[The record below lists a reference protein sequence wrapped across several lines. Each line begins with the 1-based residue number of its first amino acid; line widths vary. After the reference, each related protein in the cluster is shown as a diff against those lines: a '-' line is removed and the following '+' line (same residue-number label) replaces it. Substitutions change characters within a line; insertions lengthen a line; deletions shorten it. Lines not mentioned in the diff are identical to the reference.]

1 MIDINISKVC
11 KSFGF
16 DLVLNTIDITV
27 QKGEKVGLIGTN
39 GSGKSTILKIIAGQE
54 SIDSGSLSIRNNISI
69 GYLSQIPEEKDIIVK
84 DYINSAFKEIIELKE
99 KLERYEDKL
108 LTEDYKVIT
117 KYMNLQEKFISLG
130 GYEYETKIQ
139 KILPV
144 FNITEEILNRN
155 FNTLS
160 GGEKTIISLIR
171 LLLQEPDVLL
181 LDEPTNH
188 LDINKMIWLEK
199 TLKNY
204 KGTIILVSHDR
215 YFMDNVI
222 NKVYLLTKRGIEV
235 YHGNYSYYIKESENR
250 LLLEL
255 KNYKDQQKQ
264 ITAMKNSIK
273 RLKEYGRLC
282 GPSGGEIF
290 FRRAASIEKRLEKL
304 EKLDKPEDKKKL
316 NITFDTASRSG
327 KDVLTINNLNLSYGT
342 KEIFNNLNL
351 SIKYQDRLCL
361 VGDNGVGKST
371 LIKEILKGNNS
382 IKLGSNIKI
391 GYIPQEIE
399 FEDINL
405 SVLEEAR
412 KYFIGPEQYLRSA
425 LFKYLFAGENI
436 HKKIKY
442 LSGGEKVR
450 LKIFCL
456 IQDSYNFLILD
467 EPTNHIDIDTREML
481 EESLKEFT
489 GTILFVSHDRYFLNK
504 VCTHIADV
512 DFGKIKV
519 YPGNYDFWYESSQ
532 LALKQMKD
540 ANKKKE
546 EKIKEL
552 QEFIARFSANAS
564 KSKQATSRKKSLEK
578 IQLDEIKPSNRR
590 YPYIDFKPDREPG
603 KDILTVKNLSKTVD
617 GEKVLD
623 NVSFTVKTDN
633 KIAIIA
639 DNENA
644 RTTLFQILAGELEP
658 DEGEVSFGT
667 TITKAYFPKDN
678 SYLFTQ
684 DLSITDWLRQYSKDP
699 DETYVRSFLGRM
711 LFSGDEAL
719 KNVKVLS
726 GGEKV
731 RCVLSKLMLSGAN
744 FLIFDEPTNHLDM
757 ESITALNEGMERF
770 KGNMIFASHD
780 HQLMQTVANRIIDI
794 KKDGSV
800 VDKECTYNEYLG
812 LE

>member
-1 MIDINISKVC
+1 MQYIHITFFDGRNIMIDINISKVC

-16 DLVLNTIDITV
+16 DLVLNNIDITI

-144 FNITEEILNRN
+144 FNITEEMLNRN

-264 ITAMKNSIK
+264 ITAMENSIK
-273 RLKEYGRLC
+273 RLREYGKLC

-290 FRRAASIEKRLEKL
+290 FRRAANIEKRLEKL

-316 NITFDTASRSG
+316 NITFDMDSRSG
-327 KDVLTINNLNLSYGT
+327 KDVLTINNLYLSYGT

-481 EESLKEFT
+481 EESLQEFT
-489 GTILFVSHDRYFLNK
+489 GTILFVSHDRYFINK
-504 VCTHIADV
+504 IATSIIE
-512 DFGKIKV
+512 IKNKNITR
-519 YPGNYDFWYESSQ
+519 YIGNYDDYR
-532 LALKQMKD
+532 
-540 ANKKKE
+540 
-546 EKIKEL
+546 EKI
-552 QEFIARFSANAS
+552 
-564 KSKQATSRKKSLEK
+564 
-578 IQLDEIKPSNRR
+578 
-590 YPYIDFKPDREPG
+590 
-603 KDILTVKNLSKTVD
+603 
-617 GEKVLD
+617 
-623 NVSFTVKTDN
+623 N
-633 KIAIIA
+633 KI
-639 DNENA
+639 
-644 RTTLFQILAGELEP
+644 
-658 DEGEVSFGT
+658 
-667 TITKAYFPKDN
+667 
-678 SYLFTQ
+678 
-684 DLSITDWLRQYSKDP
+684 
-699 DETYVRSFLGRM
+699 
-711 LFSGDEAL
+711 
-719 KNVKVLS
+719 
-726 GGEKV
+726 
-731 RCVLSKLMLSGAN
+731 
-744 FLIFDEPTNHLDM
+744 
-757 ESITALNEGMERF
+757 
-770 KGNMIFASHD
+770 
-780 HQLMQTVANRIIDI
+780 
-794 KKDGSV
+794 
-800 VDKECTYNEYLG
+800 
-812 LE
+812 

>member
-1 MIDINISKVC
+1 MQYIHITFFDGRNIMIDINISKVC

-16 DLVLNTIDITV
+16 DLVLNNIDITV

-69 GYLSQIPEEKDIIVK
+69 GYLSQLPEEKDIIVK

-117 KYMNLQEKFISLG
+117 KYMNMQEKFISLG

-264 ITAMKNSIK
+264 ITAMENSIK

-316 NITFDTASRSG
+316 NITFDMDSRSG
-327 KDVLTINNLNLSYGT
+327 KDVLTINNLYLSYGT

-371 LIKEILKGNNS
+371 LIKEILKENNS

-456 IQDSYNFLILD
+456 IQNSYNFLILD

-481 EESLKEFT
+481 EESLQEFT
-489 GTILFVSHDRYFLNK
+489 GTILFVSHDRYFINK
-504 VCTHIADV
+504 IATSIIE
-512 DFGKIKV
+512 IKNKNITR
-519 YPGNYDFWYESSQ
+519 YIGNYDDYR
-532 LALKQMKD
+532 
-540 ANKKKE
+540 
-546 EKIKEL
+546 EKI
-552 QEFIARFSANAS
+552 
-564 KSKQATSRKKSLEK
+564 
-578 IQLDEIKPSNRR
+578 
-590 YPYIDFKPDREPG
+590 
-603 KDILTVKNLSKTVD
+603 
-617 GEKVLD
+617 
-623 NVSFTVKTDN
+623 N
-633 KIAIIA
+633 KI
-639 DNENA
+639 
-644 RTTLFQILAGELEP
+644 
-658 DEGEVSFGT
+658 
-667 TITKAYFPKDN
+667 
-678 SYLFTQ
+678 
-684 DLSITDWLRQYSKDP
+684 
-699 DETYVRSFLGRM
+699 
-711 LFSGDEAL
+711 
-719 KNVKVLS
+719 
-726 GGEKV
+726 
-731 RCVLSKLMLSGAN
+731 
-744 FLIFDEPTNHLDM
+744 
-757 ESITALNEGMERF
+757 
-770 KGNMIFASHD
+770 
-780 HQLMQTVANRIIDI
+780 
-794 KKDGSV
+794 
-800 VDKECTYNEYLG
+800 
-812 LE
+812 

>member
-1 MIDINISKVC
+1 MQYIHITFFDGRNIMIDINISKVC

-16 DLVLNTIDITV
+16 DLVLNNIDITV

-117 KYMNLQEKFISLG
+117 KYMNLQEKFVSLG

-144 FNITEEILNRN
+144 FNITEEMLNRN

-264 ITAMKNSIK
+264 ITAMENSIK
-273 RLKEYGRLC
+273 RLREYGRLC

-304 EKLDKPEDKKKL
+304 EKLDKPEEKKKL
-316 NITFDTASRSG
+316 NITFDMDSRSG

-412 KYFIGPEQYLRSA
+412 KYFIGPEQYLRSS

-436 HKKIKY
+436 YKKIKY

-481 EESLKEFT
+481 EESLMEFT
-489 GTILFVSHDRYFLNK
+489 GTILFVSHDRYFINK
-504 VCTHIADV
+504 IAT
-512 DFGKIKV
+512 GIIEIKNKNITK
-519 YPGNYDFWYESSQ
+519 YIGNYDDYR
-532 LALKQMKD
+532 
-540 ANKKKE
+540 
-546 EKIKEL
+546 EKI
-552 QEFIARFSANAS
+552 
-564 KSKQATSRKKSLEK
+564 
-578 IQLDEIKPSNRR
+578 
-590 YPYIDFKPDREPG
+590 
-603 KDILTVKNLSKTVD
+603 
-617 GEKVLD
+617 
-623 NVSFTVKTDN
+623 N
-633 KIAIIA
+633 KI
-639 DNENA
+639 
-644 RTTLFQILAGELEP
+644 
-658 DEGEVSFGT
+658 
-667 TITKAYFPKDN
+667 
-678 SYLFTQ
+678 
-684 DLSITDWLRQYSKDP
+684 
-699 DETYVRSFLGRM
+699 
-711 LFSGDEAL
+711 
-719 KNVKVLS
+719 
-726 GGEKV
+726 
-731 RCVLSKLMLSGAN
+731 
-744 FLIFDEPTNHLDM
+744 
-757 ESITALNEGMERF
+757 
-770 KGNMIFASHD
+770 
-780 HQLMQTVANRIIDI
+780 
-794 KKDGSV
+794 
-800 VDKECTYNEYLG
+800 
-812 LE
+812 

>member
-1 MIDINISKVC
+1 MQYIHITFFDGRNIMIDINISKVC

-16 DLVLNTIDITV
+16 DLVLNNIDITV

-99 KLERYEDKL
+99 KLERYENKL

-144 FNITEEILNRN
+144 FNITEEMLNRN

-264 ITAMKNSIK
+264 ITAMENSIK

-290 FRRAASIEKRLEKL
+290 FRRAANIEKRLEKL

-316 NITFDTASRSG
+316 NITFDMDSRSG
-327 KDVLTINNLNLSYGT
+327 KDVLTINNLYLSYGT

-391 GYIPQEIE
+391 GYIPQEIG

-481 EESLKEFT
+481 EESLQEFT
-489 GTILFVSHDRYFLNK
+489 GTILFVSHDRYFINK
-504 VCTHIADV
+504 IATSIIE
-512 DFGKIKV
+512 IKNKNITR
-519 YPGNYDFWYESSQ
+519 YIGNYDDYR
-532 LALKQMKD
+532 
-540 ANKKKE
+540 
-546 EKIKEL
+546 EKI
-552 QEFIARFSANAS
+552 
-564 KSKQATSRKKSLEK
+564 
-578 IQLDEIKPSNRR
+578 
-590 YPYIDFKPDREPG
+590 
-603 KDILTVKNLSKTVD
+603 
-617 GEKVLD
+617 
-623 NVSFTVKTDN
+623 N
-633 KIAIIA
+633 KI
-639 DNENA
+639 
-644 RTTLFQILAGELEP
+644 
-658 DEGEVSFGT
+658 
-667 TITKAYFPKDN
+667 
-678 SYLFTQ
+678 
-684 DLSITDWLRQYSKDP
+684 
-699 DETYVRSFLGRM
+699 
-711 LFSGDEAL
+711 
-719 KNVKVLS
+719 
-726 GGEKV
+726 
-731 RCVLSKLMLSGAN
+731 
-744 FLIFDEPTNHLDM
+744 
-757 ESITALNEGMERF
+757 
-770 KGNMIFASHD
+770 
-780 HQLMQTVANRIIDI
+780 
-794 KKDGSV
+794 
-800 VDKECTYNEYLG
+800 
-812 LE
+812 

>member
-1 MIDINISKVC
+1 MQYIHITFFDGRNIMIDINISKVC

-16 DLVLNTIDITV
+16 DLVLNNIDITV

-264 ITAMKNSIK
+264 ITAMENSIK

-391 GYIPQEIE
+391 GYIPQEIG

-405 SVLEEAR
+405 SVLEEAK
-412 KYFIGPEQYLRSA
+412 KYYIGAEQYLRSA

-481 EESLKEFT
+481 EESLQEFT
-489 GTILFVSHDRYFLNK
+489 GTILFVSHDRYFINK
-504 VCTHIADV
+504 IANSIIE
-512 DFGKIKV
+512 IKNKNITR
-519 YPGNYDFWYESSQ
+519 YIGNYDDYR
-532 LALKQMKD
+532 
-540 ANKKKE
+540 
-546 EKIKEL
+546 EKI
-552 QEFIARFSANAS
+552 
-564 KSKQATSRKKSLEK
+564 
-578 IQLDEIKPSNRR
+578 
-590 YPYIDFKPDREPG
+590 
-603 KDILTVKNLSKTVD
+603 
-617 GEKVLD
+617 
-623 NVSFTVKTDN
+623 N
-633 KIAIIA
+633 KI
-639 DNENA
+639 
-644 RTTLFQILAGELEP
+644 
-658 DEGEVSFGT
+658 
-667 TITKAYFPKDN
+667 
-678 SYLFTQ
+678 
-684 DLSITDWLRQYSKDP
+684 
-699 DETYVRSFLGRM
+699 
-711 LFSGDEAL
+711 
-719 KNVKVLS
+719 
-726 GGEKV
+726 
-731 RCVLSKLMLSGAN
+731 
-744 FLIFDEPTNHLDM
+744 
-757 ESITALNEGMERF
+757 
-770 KGNMIFASHD
+770 
-780 HQLMQTVANRIIDI
+780 
-794 KKDGSV
+794 
-800 VDKECTYNEYLG
+800 
-812 LE
+812 

>member
-1 MIDINISKVC
+1 MQYIHITFFDGRNIMIDINISKVC

-16 DLVLNTIDITV
+16 DLVLNNIDITV

-290 FRRAASIEKRLEKL
+290 FRRAANIEKRLEKL

-436 HKKIKY
+436 YKKIKY

-481 EESLKEFT
+481 EESLMEFT
-489 GTILFVSHDRYFLNK
+489 GTILFVSHDRYFINK
-504 VCTHIADV
+504 IAT
-512 DFGKIKV
+512 GIIEIKNKNITK
-519 YPGNYDFWYESSQ
+519 YIGNYDDYR
-532 LALKQMKD
+532 
-540 ANKKKE
+540 
-546 EKIKEL
+546 EKI
-552 QEFIARFSANAS
+552 
-564 KSKQATSRKKSLEK
+564 
-578 IQLDEIKPSNRR
+578 
-590 YPYIDFKPDREPG
+590 
-603 KDILTVKNLSKTVD
+603 
-617 GEKVLD
+617 
-623 NVSFTVKTDN
+623 N
-633 KIAIIA
+633 KI
-639 DNENA
+639 
-644 RTTLFQILAGELEP
+644 
-658 DEGEVSFGT
+658 
-667 TITKAYFPKDN
+667 
-678 SYLFTQ
+678 
-684 DLSITDWLRQYSKDP
+684 
-699 DETYVRSFLGRM
+699 
-711 LFSGDEAL
+711 
-719 KNVKVLS
+719 
-726 GGEKV
+726 
-731 RCVLSKLMLSGAN
+731 
-744 FLIFDEPTNHLDM
+744 
-757 ESITALNEGMERF
+757 
-770 KGNMIFASHD
+770 
-780 HQLMQTVANRIIDI
+780 
-794 KKDGSV
+794 
-800 VDKECTYNEYLG
+800 
-812 LE
+812 

>member
-16 DLVLNTIDITV
+16 DLVLNNIDITV

-144 FNITEEILNRN
+144 FNITEEMLNRN

-204 KGTIILVSHDR
+204 KGTIMLVSHDR

-264 ITAMKNSIK
+264 ITAMENSIK
-273 RLKEYGRLC
+273 RLREYGRLC

-304 EKLDKPEDKKKL
+304 EKLDKPEEKKKL

-327 KDVLTINNLNLSYGT
+327 KDVLTINNLNLSYGP

-489 GTILFVSHDRYFLNK
+489 GTILFVSHDRYF
-504 VCTHIADV
+504 I
-512 DFGKIKV
+512 
-519 YPGNYDFWYESSQ
+519 
-532 LALKQMKD
+532 
-540 ANKKKE
+540 
-546 EKIKEL
+546 
-552 QEFIARFSANAS
+552 
-564 KSKQATSRKKSLEK
+564 
-578 IQLDEIKPSNRR
+578 
-590 YPYIDFKPDREPG
+590 
-603 KDILTVKNLSKTVD
+603 
-617 GEKVLD
+617 
-623 NVSFTVKTDN
+623 N
-633 KIAIIA
+633 KIATSIIEIKNKFMFTNL
-639 DNENA
+639 NEYELHWSQCSDKGEFCSG
-644 RTTLFQILAGELEP
+644 TLACDIAP
-658 DEGEVSFGT
+658 
-667 TITKAYFPKDN
+667 
-678 SYLFTQ
+678 
-684 DLSITDWLRQYSKDP
+684 
-699 DETYVRSFLGRM
+699 
-711 LFSGDEAL
+711 
-719 KNVKVLS
+719 
-726 GGEKV
+726 GEKAV
-731 RCVLSKLMLSGAN
+731 IDLELS
-744 FLIFDEPTNHLDM
+744 
-757 ESITALNEGMERF
+757 
-770 KGNMIFASHD
+770 
-780 HQLMQTVANRIIDI
+780 RIKI
-794 KKDGSV
+794 
-800 VDKECTYNEYLG
+800 
-812 LE
+812 

>member
-1 MIDINISKVC
+1 MQYIHITFFDGRNIMIDINISKVC

-16 DLVLNTIDITV
+16 DLVLNNIDITV

-69 GYLSQIPEEKDIIVK
+69 GYLSQLPEEKDIIVK

-264 ITAMKNSIK
+264 ITAMENSIK

-391 GYIPQEIE
+391 GYIPQEIG

-436 HKKIKY
+436 YKKIKY

-481 EESLKEFT
+481 EESLMEFT
-489 GTILFVSHDRYFLNK
+489 GTILFVSHDRYFINK
-504 VCTHIADV
+504 IAT
-512 DFGKIKV
+512 GIIEIKNKNITK
-519 YPGNYDFWYESSQ
+519 YIGNYDDYR
-532 LALKQMKD
+532 
-540 ANKKKE
+540 
-546 EKIKEL
+546 EKI
-552 QEFIARFSANAS
+552 
-564 KSKQATSRKKSLEK
+564 
-578 IQLDEIKPSNRR
+578 
-590 YPYIDFKPDREPG
+590 
-603 KDILTVKNLSKTVD
+603 
-617 GEKVLD
+617 
-623 NVSFTVKTDN
+623 N
-633 KIAIIA
+633 KI
-639 DNENA
+639 
-644 RTTLFQILAGELEP
+644 
-658 DEGEVSFGT
+658 
-667 TITKAYFPKDN
+667 
-678 SYLFTQ
+678 
-684 DLSITDWLRQYSKDP
+684 
-699 DETYVRSFLGRM
+699 
-711 LFSGDEAL
+711 
-719 KNVKVLS
+719 
-726 GGEKV
+726 
-731 RCVLSKLMLSGAN
+731 
-744 FLIFDEPTNHLDM
+744 
-757 ESITALNEGMERF
+757 
-770 KGNMIFASHD
+770 
-780 HQLMQTVANRIIDI
+780 
-794 KKDGSV
+794 
-800 VDKECTYNEYLG
+800 
-812 LE
+812 

>member
-1 MIDINISKVC
+1 MQYIHITFFDGRNIMIDINISKVC

-16 DLVLNTIDITV
+16 DLILNNIDITV

-69 GYLSQIPEEKDIIVK
+69 GYLSQIPEKKDIIVK

-264 ITAMKNSIK
+264 ITAMENSIK

-391 GYIPQEIE
+391 GYIPQEIG

-436 HKKIKY
+436 YKKIKY

-456 IQDSYNFLILD
+456 IQNSYNFLILD

-481 EESLKEFT
+481 EESLMEFT
-489 GTILFVSHDRYFLNK
+489 GTILFVSHDRYFINK
-504 VCTHIADV
+504 IAT
-512 DFGKIKV
+512 GIIEIKNKNITK
-519 YPGNYDFWYESSQ
+519 YIGNYDDYR
-532 LALKQMKD
+532 
-540 ANKKKE
+540 
-546 EKIKEL
+546 EKI
-552 QEFIARFSANAS
+552 
-564 KSKQATSRKKSLEK
+564 
-578 IQLDEIKPSNRR
+578 
-590 YPYIDFKPDREPG
+590 
-603 KDILTVKNLSKTVD
+603 
-617 GEKVLD
+617 
-623 NVSFTVKTDN
+623 N
-633 KIAIIA
+633 KI
-639 DNENA
+639 
-644 RTTLFQILAGELEP
+644 
-658 DEGEVSFGT
+658 
-667 TITKAYFPKDN
+667 
-678 SYLFTQ
+678 
-684 DLSITDWLRQYSKDP
+684 
-699 DETYVRSFLGRM
+699 
-711 LFSGDEAL
+711 
-719 KNVKVLS
+719 
-726 GGEKV
+726 
-731 RCVLSKLMLSGAN
+731 
-744 FLIFDEPTNHLDM
+744 
-757 ESITALNEGMERF
+757 
-770 KGNMIFASHD
+770 
-780 HQLMQTVANRIIDI
+780 
-794 KKDGSV
+794 
-800 VDKECTYNEYLG
+800 
-812 LE
+812 

>member
-16 DLVLNTIDITV
+16 DLILNNIDITV

-84 DYINSAFKEIIELKE
+84 DYINIAFKEIIGLKE

-204 KGTIILVSHDR
+204 KGTIMLVSHDR

-264 ITAMKNSIK
+264 ITAMENSIK

-316 NITFDTASRSG
+316 NITFDAASRSG

-489 GTILFVSHDRYFLNK
+489 GTILFVSHDRYFINK
-504 VCTHIADV
+504 IATSIIE
-512 DFGKIKV
+512 IKNKNITR
-519 YPGNYDFWYESSQ
+519 YIGNYDDYR
-532 LALKQMKD
+532 
-540 ANKKKE
+540 
-546 EKIKEL
+546 EKI
-552 QEFIARFSANAS
+552 
-564 KSKQATSRKKSLEK
+564 
-578 IQLDEIKPSNRR
+578 
-590 YPYIDFKPDREPG
+590 
-603 KDILTVKNLSKTVD
+603 
-617 GEKVLD
+617 
-623 NVSFTVKTDN
+623 N
-633 KIAIIA
+633 KI
-639 DNENA
+639 
-644 RTTLFQILAGELEP
+644 
-658 DEGEVSFGT
+658 
-667 TITKAYFPKDN
+667 
-678 SYLFTQ
+678 
-684 DLSITDWLRQYSKDP
+684 
-699 DETYVRSFLGRM
+699 
-711 LFSGDEAL
+711 
-719 KNVKVLS
+719 
-726 GGEKV
+726 
-731 RCVLSKLMLSGAN
+731 
-744 FLIFDEPTNHLDM
+744 
-757 ESITALNEGMERF
+757 
-770 KGNMIFASHD
+770 
-780 HQLMQTVANRIIDI
+780 
-794 KKDGSV
+794 
-800 VDKECTYNEYLG
+800 
-812 LE
+812 

>member
-1 MIDINISKVC
+1 MQYIHITFFDGRNIMIDINISKVC

-16 DLVLNTIDITV
+16 DLILNNIDITV

-117 KYMNLQEKFISLG
+117 KYMNMQEKFISLG

-264 ITAMKNSIK
+264 ITAMENSIK

-290 FRRAASIEKRLEKL
+290 FRRAASIEKRLEKV
-304 EKLDKPEDKKKL
+304 EKLDKPEEKKKL

-327 KDVLTINNLNLSYGT
+327 KDVLTINNLDLSYGT

-371 LIKEILKGNNS
+371 LIKEILKENNS

-481 EESLKEFT
+481 EESLKEYN
-489 GTILFVSHDRYFLNK
+489 GTILFVSHDRYFINK
-504 VCTHIADV
+504 IAT
-512 DFGKIKV
+512 GIIEIKNKNITK
-519 YPGNYDFWYESSQ
+519 YIGNYDDYR
-532 LALKQMKD
+532 
-540 ANKKKE
+540 
-546 EKIKEL
+546 EKI
-552 QEFIARFSANAS
+552 
-564 KSKQATSRKKSLEK
+564 
-578 IQLDEIKPSNRR
+578 
-590 YPYIDFKPDREPG
+590 
-603 KDILTVKNLSKTVD
+603 
-617 GEKVLD
+617 
-623 NVSFTVKTDN
+623 N
-633 KIAIIA
+633 KI
-639 DNENA
+639 
-644 RTTLFQILAGELEP
+644 
-658 DEGEVSFGT
+658 
-667 TITKAYFPKDN
+667 
-678 SYLFTQ
+678 
-684 DLSITDWLRQYSKDP
+684 
-699 DETYVRSFLGRM
+699 
-711 LFSGDEAL
+711 
-719 KNVKVLS
+719 
-726 GGEKV
+726 
-731 RCVLSKLMLSGAN
+731 
-744 FLIFDEPTNHLDM
+744 
-757 ESITALNEGMERF
+757 
-770 KGNMIFASHD
+770 
-780 HQLMQTVANRIIDI
+780 
-794 KKDGSV
+794 
-800 VDKECTYNEYLG
+800 
-812 LE
+812 

>member
-1 MIDINISKVC
+1 MQYIHITFFDGRNIMIDINISKVC

-16 DLVLNTIDITV
+16 DLVLNNIDITV

-264 ITAMKNSIK
+264 ITAMENSIK

-391 GYIPQEIE
+391 GYIPQEIG

-436 HKKIKY
+436 YKKIKY

-481 EESLKEFT
+481 EESLMEFT
-489 GTILFVSHDRYFLNK
+489 GTILFVSHDRYFINK
-504 VCTHIADV
+504 IAT
-512 DFGKIKV
+512 GIIEIKNKNITK
-519 YPGNYDFWYESSQ
+519 YIGNYDDYR
-532 LALKQMKD
+532 
-540 ANKKKE
+540 
-546 EKIKEL
+546 EKI
-552 QEFIARFSANAS
+552 
-564 KSKQATSRKKSLEK
+564 
-578 IQLDEIKPSNRR
+578 
-590 YPYIDFKPDREPG
+590 
-603 KDILTVKNLSKTVD
+603 
-617 GEKVLD
+617 
-623 NVSFTVKTDN
+623 N
-633 KIAIIA
+633 KI
-639 DNENA
+639 
-644 RTTLFQILAGELEP
+644 
-658 DEGEVSFGT
+658 
-667 TITKAYFPKDN
+667 
-678 SYLFTQ
+678 
-684 DLSITDWLRQYSKDP
+684 
-699 DETYVRSFLGRM
+699 
-711 LFSGDEAL
+711 
-719 KNVKVLS
+719 
-726 GGEKV
+726 
-731 RCVLSKLMLSGAN
+731 
-744 FLIFDEPTNHLDM
+744 
-757 ESITALNEGMERF
+757 
-770 KGNMIFASHD
+770 
-780 HQLMQTVANRIIDI
+780 
-794 KKDGSV
+794 
-800 VDKECTYNEYLG
+800 
-812 LE
+812 

>member
-1 MIDINISKVC
+1 MQYIHITFFDGRNIMIDINISKVC

-16 DLVLNTIDITV
+16 DLVLNNIDITV

-264 ITAMKNSIK
+264 ITAMENSIK

-316 NITFDTASRSG
+316 NITFDMDSRSG
-327 KDVLTINNLNLSYGT
+327 KDVLTINNLYLSYGT

-382 IKLGSNIKI
+382 IKL
-391 GYIPQEIE
+391 
-399 FEDINL
+399 
-405 SVLEEAR
+405 
-412 KYFIGPEQYLRSA
+412 
-425 LFKYLFAGENI
+425 
-436 HKKIKY
+436 
-442 LSGGEKVR
+442 
-450 LKIFCL
+450 
-456 IQDSYNFLILD
+456 
-467 EPTNHIDIDTREML
+467 
-481 EESLKEFT
+481 
-489 GTILFVSHDRYFLNK
+489 
-504 VCTHIADV
+504 
-512 DFGKIKV
+512 
-519 YPGNYDFWYESSQ
+519 
-532 LALKQMKD
+532 
-540 ANKKKE
+540 
-546 EKIKEL
+546 
-552 QEFIARFSANAS
+552 
-564 KSKQATSRKKSLEK
+564 
-578 IQLDEIKPSNRR
+578 
-590 YPYIDFKPDREPG
+590 
-603 KDILTVKNLSKTVD
+603 
-617 GEKVLD
+617 
-623 NVSFTVKTDN
+623 
-633 KIAIIA
+633 
-639 DNENA
+639 
-644 RTTLFQILAGELEP
+644 
-658 DEGEVSFGT
+658 
-667 TITKAYFPKDN
+667 
-678 SYLFTQ
+678 
-684 DLSITDWLRQYSKDP
+684 
-699 DETYVRSFLGRM
+699 
-711 LFSGDEAL
+711 
-719 KNVKVLS
+719 
-726 GGEKV
+726 
-731 RCVLSKLMLSGAN
+731 
-744 FLIFDEPTNHLDM
+744 
-757 ESITALNEGMERF
+757 
-770 KGNMIFASHD
+770 
-780 HQLMQTVANRIIDI
+780 
-794 KKDGSV
+794 
-800 VDKECTYNEYLG
+800 
-812 LE
+812 